1 MQVERMK
8 VLTVRPID
16 ILFAFHLPHCLSYPV
31 GCAFILRCLDTG
43 AIGLTTMF
51 CATFLTASNKLERIE
66 VNWVKANFDNSVYG
80 YLHQL
85 VAWS

>member
-1 MQVERMK
+1 M
-8 VLTVRPID
+8 
-16 ILFAFHLPHCLSYPV
+16 
-31 GCAFILRCLDTG
+31 
-43 AIGLTTMF
+43 TTMF